1 MGSRRAARE
10 LALQALYQLDMA
22 GEGDPAVPLFWSH
35 ADAERTTAERAEAER
50 ESAHAARGG
59 SRAGVHPGRA
69 AGAARTLDRSPRSGR
84 ALDGPP
90 GELDVQVFARE
101 LVDGVAAHRERIDAL
116 IAASAEHWR
125 LPRLSRVDLS
135 LLRLATFELLARAD
149 IPASVTIDE
158 AIEIARRFGSE
169 DSPAFVNG
177 VLDHIAQVLGVK
189 EKPKSPE

>member
-1 MGSRRAARE
+1 MGTRREARE
-10 LALQALYQLDMA
+10 LALQALYQLDVA
-22 GEGDPAVPLFWSH
+22 GEGDPAPALFWSH
-35 ADAERTTAERAEAER
+35 FDAEPE
-50 ESAHAARGG
+50 
-59 SRAGVHPGRA
+59 
-69 AGAARTLDRSPRSGR
+69 
-84 ALDGPP
+84 
-90 GELDVQVFARE
+90 VQAFARE

-169 DSPAFVNG
+169 DSAAFVNG
-177 VLDHIAQVLGVK
+177 VLDAIATVVR
-189 EKPKSPE
+189 PKSDAGPGE